1 MPRLKSAGRVLA
13 AVRNNPRLEL
23 VVAGCV
29 VYKGKVLLV
38 WHKKHKEWLPPGGH
52 LEQNESPNDA
62 VLREV
67 LEETGFT
74 SLSRGRHH
82 GPIKYIRSQLVTPFF
97 ADTHN
102 VGDHDHCCFYYLMRL
117 RTGKQSVT
125 LNLSEVE
132 EFHWFSKSDLTREGI
147 PEDIRH
153 ICGLA
158 LAVQHSTDGW
168 PR

>member
-1 MPRLKSAGRVLA
+1 MAPSRGSPRTK
-13 AVRNNPRLEL
+13 
-23 VVAGCV
+23 
-29 VYKGKVLLV
+29 
-38 WHKKHKEWLPPGGH
+38 
-52 LEQNESPNDA
+52 NESQNDA

-67 LEETGFT
+67 LEETGLHVAFT
-74 SLSRGRHH
+74 GRHH
-82 GPIKYIRSQLVTPFF
+82 APIKYIRNQLVTPFF

-102 VGDHDHCCFYYLMRL
+102 VGDHDHCCFYYLRRL

-158 LAVQHSTDGW
+158 LVVQHSTDGW